1 MIAVLFFVFRCS
13 AFTIKYTSQ
22 GRGLNAGGQTLMGL
36 EIIGCYC
43 VDMRPE
49 NVKMTI
55 RRFLI
60 LFSQL
65 ENRTILRIVLH
76 GLGSPLWGEEQHFG
90 NEISPTLTR
99 FLFQLRATLR
109 SALAVCFVTVPT
121 QLFQV
126 TENKKTTTTTTTTT
140 TSKLCVKMMS
150 AE

>member
-1 MIAVLFFVFRCS
+1 
-13 AFTIKYTSQ
+13 
-22 GRGLNAGGQTLMGL
+22 MGL

-126 TENKKTTTTTTTTT
+126 TENKKTTTTTT
-140 TSKLCVKMMS
+140 SKLCVKMMS

>member
-1 MIAVLFFVFRCS
+1 
-13 AFTIKYTSQ
+13 
-22 GRGLNAGGQTLMGL
+22 MGL
-36 EIIGCYC
+36 EITGCYC

-49 NVKMTI
+49 NVKVII

-60 LFSQL
+60 LFPQL

-109 SALAVCFVTVPT
+109 SALAVCFVTVPI

-126 TENKKTTTTTTTTT
+126 TENKKTTTTTTTT